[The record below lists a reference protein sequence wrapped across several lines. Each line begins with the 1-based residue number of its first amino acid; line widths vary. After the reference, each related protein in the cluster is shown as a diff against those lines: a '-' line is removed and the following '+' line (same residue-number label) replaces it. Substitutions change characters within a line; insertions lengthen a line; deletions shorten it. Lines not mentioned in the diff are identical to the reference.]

1 MFTNT
6 LDSCILSFCGHPL
19 VSLSCLA
26 LPDDH
31 KLFAAALL
39 EQHKRRRATS
49 SPAGSSASLRRL
61 DNPVAAVRQERS
73 WWDLSFPSEETVA
86 LFPGLQVLSS
96 RQIDR
101 FLVFFRHQHTSSDEP
116 LLRDVSLGRV
126 KETGDRGLSD
136 CVTPHGVLL
145 HSQLCRRFVGYEALR
160 LQGIVNREP
169 ADSSIQA
176 SFGSGRL
183 IRRRI

>member
-6 LDSCILSFCGHPL
+6 LDSFILSFCGHPL

-39 EQHKRRRATS
+39 EQHERRRATS

-61 DNPVAAVRQERS
+61 DNPVAAAVRQDRS
-73 WWDLSFPSEETVA
+73 WSDLKFPS
-86 LFPGLQVLSS
+86 GLASAVEQAN
-96 RQIDR
+96 R
-101 FLVFFRHQHTSSDEP
+101 FLVVFRHQHASSGEP
-116 LLRDVSLGRV
+116 LLRGVSLGRV
-126 KETGDRGLSD
+126 RETGDRGLSD

-160 LQGIVNREP
+160 LQGIVHREP

-183 IRRRI
+183 SRRRI